1 MVHSQHTMWGGCHT
15 STFPTDFLAHGRFAE
30 NVLCDL
36 LILMYLVSL
45 LFPCYYNGFFWQ
57 ERVADSCHKNPL
69 CSFLHSCLPGR
80 WPQCVILFLPICRTL
95 HFPMSLSAHAS
106 SLLRFF
112 WMAACYAAATT
123 SPPSLVLPTNLFRVH
138 SLSHRL
144 SWVGKDLKGSVCPTP
159 VSTKDHLKI
168 RFFVWMLSVCFLN
181 SVKFSAMTTSLGSL
195 FQYPTILTVKN
206 LFLISLST

>member
-1 MVHSQHTMWGGCHT
+1 MGFSGKSVLQIHVTKTPYVPFCIAAYQAGGH
-15 STFPTDFLAHGRFAE
+15 
-30 NVLCDL
+30 NVW
-36 LILMYLVSL
+36 Y
-45 LFPCYYNGFFWQ
+45 
-57 ERVADSCHKNPL
+57 
-69 CSFLHSCLPGR
+69 CSS
-80 WPQCVILFLPICRTL
+80 PICRTL
-95 HFPMSLSAHAS
+95 HFPVSLSAHAS